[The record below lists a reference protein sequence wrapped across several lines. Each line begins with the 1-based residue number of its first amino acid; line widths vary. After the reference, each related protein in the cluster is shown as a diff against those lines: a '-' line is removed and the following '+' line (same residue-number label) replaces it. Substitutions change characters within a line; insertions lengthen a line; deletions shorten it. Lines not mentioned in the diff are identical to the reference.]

1 MGKPNQTPRRRRAP
15 PSGVELSETLPGG
28 AAQQSAETCHRVK
41 HLRGATL
48 SATSCCDPPAHLGSV
63 KDTLRNV
70 EKRPSA
76 DTAVEILLGH
86 YGDGLRLHQL
96 RHSAATH
103 LGEAGID
110 ATVIMAPCGWSSSPA
125 VIVDVSTCLRVDV
138 STCGQICRP
147 TAVNGLVS
155 CAALSTLEWPRRR
168 SAARSWRAR
177 RRGA

>member
-41 HLRGATL
+41 LLRGATL

-86 YGDGLRLHQL
+86 YGDGLPPAASLCGHPSRRG
-96 RHSAATH
+96 RHRRH
-103 LGEAGID
+103 RDHGPLW
-110 ATVIMAPCGWSSSPA
+110 CGWS
-125 VIVDVSTCLRVDV
+125 
-138 STCGQICRP
+138 
-147 TAVNGLVS
+147 
-155 CAALSTLEWPRRR
+155 
-168 SAARSWRAR
+168 
-177 RRGA
+177 